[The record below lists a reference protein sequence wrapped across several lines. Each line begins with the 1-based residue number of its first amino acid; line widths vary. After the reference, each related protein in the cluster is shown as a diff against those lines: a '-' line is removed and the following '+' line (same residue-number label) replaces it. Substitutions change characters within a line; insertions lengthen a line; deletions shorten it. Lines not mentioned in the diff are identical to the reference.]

1 MVIKETI
8 VIDVV
13 EKKNYKGQEEC
24 THNSYRRNSPYHQ
37 KWNRIEAK
45 QNENKGL
52 QNKPTNNYE
61 DKCYKCGMKGH

>member
-8 VIDVV
+8 VMDVV

-24 THNSYRRNSPYHQ
+24 TYNSYRKNSLYHQ
-37 KWNRIEAK
+37 KWNCIEAK

-52 QNKPTNNYE
+52 QNKPTNTMEINVTSTV
-61 DKCYKCGMKGH
+61 